1 MEAQEVTLLPVTA
14 QQAPSW
20 GMIWQAVP
28 DDDLLAEVR
37 RLARE
42 LARGAT
48 FGPGLTKQAIQAA
61 TTNTLAQQLE
71 HPVVISWLRRLG
83 ARYSCFYRTIRAT
96 HRATRNSARI
106 SLATAIRPTMI
117 HPFI

>member
-48 FGPGLTKQAIQAA
+48 FGPGLTKHAIQAA
-61 TTNTLAQQLE
+61 ATNTLAQQLE
-71 HPVVISWLRRLG
+71 HPVIISRLRRLG
-83 ARYSCFYRTIRAT
+83 ARYSCFVEQSEPPIEP
-96 HRATRNSARI
+96 HVIQLESAWQPQSGPR
-106 SLATAIRPTMI
+106 
-117 HPFI
+117 